1 MALPHAFLVMPS
13 LILSNGAATV
23 PHTFCLSEYF
33 VYTSI
38 SLLDREFLG
47 GRDLALLV
55 IFVLS
60 GPSSIP
66 KHRENTQIFV
76 EGIMN
81 NYTVN
86 LKFDIKN

>member
-1 MALPHAFLVMPS
+1 MALSHAFLVMPS
-13 LILSNGAATV
+13 LILSNSTATV
-23 PHTFCLSEYF
+23 PHISCLSSYF

-38 SLLDREFLG
+38 SLLDRQFLG
-47 GRDLALLV
+47 GRDLVLLI
-55 IFVLS
+55 IFVLT

-86 LKFDIKN
+86 LNFDIKN